1 MCDTFYIPKNLNL
14 YHANILCKNS
24 DREPNEAQSIIHIHH
39 TQHTS
44 DKVKLTYIEIPQVKN
59 TYEVYL
65 SKPFQMWGAEMG
77 VNECGVAIGNE
88 AVFTKFSFAKKNNGL
103 TGMDMIRLALERKNS
118 AKSALEYIIELIE
131 TYGQDACG
139 GYENKNFFYHNSF
152 LIVDKKE
159 AYCLETADKFW
170 AYKKLNHFY
179 AISNGLTILDDYDEI
194 HPQAIEYAKQK
205 KWYNEEGP
213 FNFRK
218 AFSDKFYTYM
228 GKCDVRRQIS
238 EKVAQKEKIHVRD
251 CIQTLQ
257 SHGNNTKK
265 LDSMESICLHSGGLQ
280 TPSETTG
287 SMIAI
292 LRDSIMTVWLT
303 GTSHPC
309 LSLYKP
315 FFFGTDSLKD
325 FPEPTSTYDHS
336 LWWQAEITHR
346 NLLENNQDLLKD
358 YQLEQK
364 NLQEEFIELEQRLI
378 PQKHPSKKELEE
390 VSNLCLQKEK
400 QFYQKWLKEIT
411 KNKKSSWIKKIERPL
426 YHLYRYKL
434 NKKAQ
439 LILS

>member
-205 KWYNEEGP
+205 NGIMKKVLSILEKP
-213 FNFRK
+213 FRINSIPIWEN
-218 AFSDKFYTYM
+218 AMLEDKF
-228 GKCDVRRQIS
+228 Q
-238 EKVAQKEKIHVRD
+238 
-251 CIQTLQ
+251 
-257 SHGNNTKK
+257 KK
-265 LDSMESICLHSGGLQ
+265 LPKKKKFMLEIVFK
-280 TPSETTG
+280 PYNPMVTTRK
-287 SMIAI
+287 SLIRWNPFAYI
-292 LRDSIMTVWLT
+292 LVD
-303 GTSHPC
+303 
-309 LSLYKP
+309 
-315 FFFGTDSLKD
+315 
-325 FPEPTSTYDHS
+325 
-336 LWWQAEITHR
+336 
-346 NLLENNQDLLKD
+346 
-358 YQLEQK
+358 
-364 NLQEEFIELEQRLI
+364 
-378 PQKHPSKKELEE
+378 
-390 VSNLCLQKEK
+390 
-400 QFYQKWLKEIT
+400 
-411 KNKKSSWIKKIERPL
+411 
-426 YHLYRYKL
+426 YKL
-434 NKKAQ
+434 PAKPLVQ
-439 LILS
+439 